1 MLREMG
7 KTGDSYKF
15 IHIFW
20 SLRAKRNQ
28 PCRQLEK
35 KKQEEYTGEEWR
47 WIDMVKNE
55 KKNTLKWREATKQNR
70 VGPEHN

>member
-28 PCRQLEK
+28 PCRQLERA
-35 KKQEEYTGEEWR
+35 GER
-47 WIDMVKNE
+47 SGD
-55 KKNTLKWREATKQNR
+55 
-70 VGPEHN
+70 G

>member
-20 SLRAKRNQ
+20 SLPSKTKSAMPSVRREARG
-28 PCRQLEK
+28 K
-35 KKQEEYTGEEWR
+35 KKVYRRGVEMDRYGE
-47 WIDMVKNE
+47 K
-55 KKNTLKWREATKQNR
+55 
-70 VGPEHN
+70 

>member
-55 KKNTLKWREATKQNR
+55 KKKHPQMERSNEAKQSR
-70 VGPEHN
+70 T